1 VVVED
6 AEHWFTDEYI
16 KWNAGDRIEIYCQ
29 AGGQGGRD
37 WLGTYDI
44 AQQYMMGPN
53 TSGGSWATWA
63 LGETIGQDVGLEYAV
78 SVDGDRIIHEAG
90 VPMFENYGGFAGGET
105 ILAGLQA
112 GSVVGFDVVASSRWA
127 DDAFGMLSDNLMT
140 GKAGNAEQ
148 FSTHVLVTYLPI
160 TTDAVGIVDLDN
172 DGEVDW
178 SDLVLLAENW
188 LWAKE

>member
-1 VVVED
+1 
-6 AEHWFTDEYI
+6 
-16 KWNAGDRIEIYCQ
+16 
-29 AGGQGGRD
+29 
-37 WLGTYDI
+37 
-44 AQQYMMGPN
+44 MMGPN

-63 LGETIGQDVGLEYAV
+63 LGETVGQDVGLEYAV
-78 SVDGDRIIHEAG
+78 SVDGDRIIHEVG

-105 ILAGLQA
+105 IVADLKA
-112 GSVVGFDVVASSRWA
+112 GSVVGFDVIASSRWA

-140 GKAGNAEQ
+140 GKAGDAEQ
-148 FSTHVLVTYLPI
+148 FSTHVLVAHLPI
-160 TTDAVGIVDLDN
+160 ATDAVGIVDLDN